1 MQIYFRQVTIST
13 VFLTWMYNL
22 VCVRGADFRKAFR
35 NETPAT
41 LNAMAA
47 LGAKRAPAKNRNLP
61 PSPYL
66 SLRVDTASETAA
78 CPPGAWHT
86 FVKSCKAIKYICI
99 PSALPNKMQYTQ
111 KILETRAMRV
121 C

>member
-1 MQIYFRQVTIST
+1 MS
-13 VFLTWMYNL
+13 LTWIYNL
-22 VCVRGADFRKAFR
+22 VCVRGADFKKAFR

-86 FVKSCKAIKYICI
+86 FVNSCKTIKCNHVL
-99 PSALPNKMQYTQ
+99 LPVYKKKCNAGN
-111 KILETRAMRV
+111 TRVAMRV

>member
-1 MQIYFRQVTIST
+1 
-13 VFLTWMYNL
+13 MYNF

-41 LNAMAA
+41 LSAMAA

-86 FVKSCKAIKYICI
+86 FVKSCKAI
-99 PSALPNKMQYTQ
+99 Q
-111 KILETRAMRV
+111 
-121 C
+121 